1 MKIAICTSMVFTE
14 EMIKAKDYFESLG
27 HTVYISS
34 FAPKYIGKT
43 VKQKEKLTIFHK
55 NNRDAI
61 REFWKK
67 IKKSD
72 VVLVL
77 NYERHGIKN
86 YIGGN
91 TLMEI
96 GFAHVL
102 NKKIFLLNPVPK
114 IKYYQS
120 EIEAVK
126 PTILNGDIKEMQ
138 KYIGNN

>member
-1 MKIAICTSMVFTE
+1 MKIAICSSMVFTE
-14 EMIKAKDYFESLG
+14 EMIKAKKYFESQG

-43 VKQKEKLTIFHK
+43 IKQKEKLTIFHK
-55 NNRDAI
+55 NNKDAI

-67 IKKSD
+67 IKLCD

-126 PTILNGDIKEMQ
+126 PIVLNGKIKRLEKFLAM
-138 KYIGNN
+138 